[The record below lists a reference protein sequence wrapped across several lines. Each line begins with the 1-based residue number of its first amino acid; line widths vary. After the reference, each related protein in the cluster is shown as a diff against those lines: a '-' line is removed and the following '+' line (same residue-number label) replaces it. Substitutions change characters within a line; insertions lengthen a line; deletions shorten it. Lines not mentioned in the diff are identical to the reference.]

1 MLFGPDPAA
10 NECFEFPARLLD
22 SQHQFG
28 RFRGYFFA
36 CFAGNASYANQGGES
51 QGLMTGRMAKLDRAI
66 QMLHLLCESVE
77 GMTLDEL
84 AAALE
89 VNRRTV
95 ERLRDVILLHFDL
108 DEVVDGRIK
117 RFRIRDGL
125 RRVYARPSVPEIAA
139 LRAEAEGR
147 AREGAPQA
155 ALLSSLL
162 AKVRS
167 SLDHREKSRLE
178 PDLDALARL
187 QRTRVAAGPAVG
199 ASDGVVSTVQQA
211 IMIGVGL
218 EFDYLA
224 DGAAAPK
231 WRRVAP
237 YGLIH
242 GPVTYL
248 IGKMPGKDPVHYRL
262 DRMSNVKL
270 GNEPHPVPDDWDL
283 DAWLAQ
289 SFGIWREDDHDVV
302 LRVLPTAVARANAWR
317 FHPAQVLEEDGE
329 ELLVKFRAGG
339 LREIAEHLFTW
350 GGDVRIEA
358 PEELRKVMRERVML
372 AWAST

>member
-1 MLFGPDPAA
+1 
-10 NECFEFPARLLD
+10 
-22 SQHQFG
+22 
-28 RFRGYFFA
+28 
-36 CFAGNASYANQGGES
+36 
-51 QGLMTGRMAKLDRAI
+51 MAKLDRAI
-66 QMLHLLCESVE
+66 QMLHLLCESAE
-77 GMTLDEL
+77 GLTLDEL
-84 AAALE
+84 AAELA

-108 DEVVDGRIK
+108 DEVVEGRIK

-125 RRVYARPSVPEIAA
+125 RRIYARPSAAEIAA
-139 LRAEAEGR
+139 LAAEAEGR

-155 ALLSSLL
+155 ALLGSLL

-167 SLDHREKSRLE
+167 SLDHREKTRLE
-178 PDLDALARL
+178 PDFDALARL

-199 ASDGVVSTVQQA
+199 AGDAVVHAVQQA
-211 IMIGVGL
+211 IVAGVAL

-224 DGAAAPK
+224 DGAAAPA
-231 WRRVAP
+231 WRRVVP

-248 IGKMPGKDPVHYRL
+248 IGQIPGRERRPVHYRL
-262 DRMSNVKL
+262 DRMSAVKL
-270 GNEPHPVPDDWDL
+270 GNEPHPVPEDWDL

-289 SFGIWREDDHDVV
+289 SFGIWREDDHDIV
-302 LRVLPTAVARANAWR
+302 LRVLPSAVARARAWR

-329 ELLVKFRAGG
+329 DLLVRFRAGG

-358 PEELRKVMRERVML
+358 PEALRKVMRERVML

>member
-1 MLFGPDPAA
+1 
-10 NECFEFPARLLD
+10 
-22 SQHQFG
+22 
-28 RFRGYFFA
+28 
-36 CFAGNASYANQGGES
+36 
-51 QGLMTGRMAKLDRAI
+51 MTGRMAKLDRTI
-66 QMLHLLCESVE
+66 QMLHLLCESAE

-95 ERLRDVILLHFDL
+95 ERLRDVIMLHFDL
-108 DEVVDGRIK
+108 DEVADGRTK

-125 RRVYARPSVPEIAA
+125 RRVYQRPSVEEIAA
-139 LRAEAEGR
+139 LRAEAEAR

-155 ALLSSLL
+155 ALLASLL

-187 QRTRVAAGPAVG
+187 QRTRVTAGPAAG
-199 ASDGVVSTVQQA
+199 ASDAVVSIVQQA
-211 IMIGVGL
+211 IIIGVAL

-224 DGAAAPK
+224 DGASAPR

-237 YGLIH
+237 YGLVH

-248 IGKMPGKDPVHYRL
+248 VGKMPGRDLDPVHYRL

-270 GNEPHPVPDDWDL
+270 GNEPHPVPEDWDL

-289 SFGIWREDDHDVV
+289 SFGIWREDDHDIV
-302 LRVLPTAVARANAWR
+302 LRVLPSAVPRARAWR

-329 ELLVKFRAGG
+329 DLIVRFRAGG

-358 PEELRKVMRERVML
+358 PEDLRKVMRERVML
-372 AWAST
+372 AWASV